1 MKTTPRVRPA
11 KEPAAHVPHG
21 RSETAKTA
29 HRTGAKVPSKRA
41 AAVTKVL
48 PTNVVAERASEVS
61 WVVRKSPIQGRGVFA
76 ARRLRKGERIL
87 EYTGER
93 IGHVE
98 AGRRYDDEAMERH
111 HTYLFAVDADTC
123 IDGGK
128 IGNDARYI
136 NHGCAPNCEARNVRK
151 RIFIHALRTIDA
163 GEELFYDYAYELEG
177 PITMA
182 DVKRYACC
190 CGSELCRGTLLAPKL
205 VAEAIAHE
213 DARKKAR
220 AERAAV
226 RKNAAETTA
235 PPKKPSPSIPAKPAK
250 KVAAKKSSA
259 PAQVPQ
265 EPTGKRPTTALKA
278 ARKRREA
285 P

>member
-1 MKTTPRVRPA
+1 MKTPPRVRPP
-11 KEPAAHVPHG
+11 KELGPPVPRR
-21 RSETAKTA
+21 RSETPKTN
-29 HRTGAKVPSKRA
+29 RTVAKVPAKDA
-41 AAVTKVL
+41 AAAMKGL
-48 PTNVVAERASEVS
+48 PAERASDVA

-76 ARRLRKGERIL
+76 ARRIRKGERIL

-98 AGRRYDDEAMERH
+98 AGRRYDDETMERH

-123 IDGGK
+123 IDGGR
-128 IGNDARYI
+128 IGNEARYI
-136 NHGCAPNCEARNVRK
+136 NHGCDPNCEARNIRK
-151 RIFIHALRTIDA
+151 RIFIHALRAVEA

-190 CGSELCRGTLLAPKL
+190 CGSDICRGTLLAPKL

-213 DARKKAR
+213 EARKKAR
-220 AERAAV
+220 AERAAA
-226 RKNAAETTA
+226 RKSAAEPTA
-235 PPKKPSPSIPAKPAK
+235 RLKKPSPSIPTKPVK
-250 KVAAKKSSA
+250 KAATKKTSA
-259 PAQVPQ
+259 PAQVTQ
-265 EPTGKRPTTALKA
+265 KPTGGRQTTPLKA
-278 ARKRREA
+278 AGKRREA

>member
-1 MKTTPRVRPA
+1 MP
-11 KEPAAHVPHG
+11 VPQG

-29 HRTGAKVPSKRA
+29 NRTVAKVPAKRA
-41 AAVTKVL
+41 AAAAKIA
-48 PTNVVAERASEVS
+48 PAEPARDVA
-61 WVVRKSPIQGRGVFA
+61 WVVRNSPIQGRGVFA
-76 ARRLRKGERIL
+76 TRRLRKGERIL

-128 IGNDARYI
+128 IGNEARYI
-136 NHGCAPNCEARNVRK
+136 NHGCDPNCEARNIRK
-151 RIFIHALRTIDA
+151 RIFIHALRMVEA

-190 CGSELCRGTLLAPKL
+190 CGSDLCRGTLLAPKL

-213 DARKKAR
+213 EARKKAR
-220 AERAAV
+220 AERAAA
-226 RKNAAETTA
+226 RKSAAEPTA
-235 PPKKPSPSIPAKPAK
+235 REKKLSPSIPAKPAK
-250 KVAAKKSSA
+250 NVGAKKSSA
-259 PAQVPQ
+259 PAEVLQKS
-265 EPTGKRPTTALKA
+265 TGKSALKA
-278 ARKRREA
+278 AGKRREA

>member
-11 KEPAAHVPHG
+11 KEPAAPVPHG

-29 HRTGAKVPSKRA
+29 RRTDPKVPSKRA
-41 AAVTKVL
+41 AAA
-48 PTNVVAERASEVS
+48 TNVVAERASDAACVL
-61 WVVRKSPIQGRGVFA
+61 RKSPIQGRGVFA

-128 IGNDARYI
+128 IGNEARYI
-136 NHGCAPNCEARNVRK
+136 NHGCDPNCEARNVRK
-151 RIFIHALRTIDA
+151 RIFIHALRTVEA

-213 DARKKAR
+213 EARKKAR
-220 AERAAV
+220 AERAAA
-226 RKNAAETTA
+226 RKSAAEPTA
-235 PPKKPSPSIPAKPAK
+235 RLKKPSPSLPSKPAE
-250 KVAAKKSSA
+250 KVAAKKSNA
-259 PAQVPQ
+259 PAQVPHK
-265 EPTGKRPTTALKA
+265 PVGKSPTTALKA